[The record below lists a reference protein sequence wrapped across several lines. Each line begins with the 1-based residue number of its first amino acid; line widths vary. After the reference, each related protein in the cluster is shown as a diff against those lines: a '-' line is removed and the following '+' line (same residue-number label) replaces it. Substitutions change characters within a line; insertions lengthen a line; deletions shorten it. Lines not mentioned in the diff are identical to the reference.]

1 MKALRMSN
9 STKGVTS
16 FYSISI
22 SIFFFGGGGR
32 GGREE
37 NGVKGKYSS
46 EVFKLYEF
54 LVRLN
59 FGGIVSPTSSLRRL
73 AITFSI

>member
-1 MKALRMSN
+1 MSN

-16 FYSISI
+16 FYFISI
-22 SIFFFGGGGR
+22 LFLFFLGGGGG

-59 FGGIVSPTSSLRRL
+59 FGGILSPTSSLRRL
-73 AITFSI
+73 AIKLSI